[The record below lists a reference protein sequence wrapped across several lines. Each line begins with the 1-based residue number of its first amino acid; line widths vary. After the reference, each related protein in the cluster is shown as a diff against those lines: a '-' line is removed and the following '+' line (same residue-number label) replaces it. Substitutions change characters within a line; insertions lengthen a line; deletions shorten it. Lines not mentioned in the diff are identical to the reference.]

1 MKTSY
6 FLKNTGLFLALI
18 TAFSFASHKH
28 AVASPGSPTKDL
40 QCNNLRLKHRPLF
53 SSYTITDKHL
63 IVKNG
68 VGGGKYPTNR
78 TEIPLPYYKVRISS
92 DYQDIVISATP
103 NIAGEG
109 PFVIS
114 RYSCPEF
121 LPDGI
126 ELFLR

>member
-1 MKTSY
+1 MKTSCI
-6 FLKNTGLFLALI
+6 LKNTGLSLAII
-18 TAFSFASHKH
+18 TTFSFTSLRH

-40 QCNNLRLKHRPLF
+40 KCNNLRLKHRPLF
-53 SSYTITDKHL
+53 SSYTITGKHL

-78 TEIPLPYYKVRISS
+78 TEIPLFNYKVRIGS

-103 NIAGEG
+103 NIVGEG

-126 ELFLR
+126 ELFLP